1 MTPVEFYAELPDK
14 TEHLLRLVRKASR
27 QGARLWVLCDDPQA
41 LSQALWR
48 MSSAEFVAHATTDS
62 DEATQTASA
71 VLLCTSDL
79 MPGRDS
85 THDVLINARHDWPQR
100 YQSFARVMELVGLSQ
115 EDVVAGRERWKA
127 YLADGVTPRKLG

>member
-14 TEHLLRLVRKASR
+14 TEHLLRLVRKAAR

-48 MSSAEFVAHATTDS
+48 MTAADFVAHATTDS
-62 DEATQTASA
+62 DEATRAASA

-79 MPGRDS
+79 TQGRDS
-85 THDVLINARHDWPQR
+85 TQDVLINARHDWPQR
-100 YQSFARVMELVGLSQ
+100 YQSFSRVIELVGLTK
-115 EDVVAGRERWKA
+115 EDIVAGRERWKA
-127 YLADGVTPRKLG
+127 YIADGVTPRKQG